1 VYLDVVRMAIA
12 TMLIIAGDDVRVE
25 FPDEVHQASRGLVE
39 VCLGQALGMVIGV
52 PSHHTRVTVAEDM
65 ELLDLQMF
73 ARALEFRGPH
83 IPKFRLHLCRIH
95 LRIYHLALFPT
106 RGRD

>member
-1 VYLDVVRMAIA
+1 MVRMAIA
-12 TMLIIAGDDVRVE
+12 PILIIAGDDVRAE

-39 VCLGQALGMVIGV
+39 VCLGQALRMIIGV
-52 PSHHTRVTVAEDM
+52 PSHHARVTIAEDV

-73 ARALEFRGPH
+73 ARALEFGGPY
-83 IPKFRLHLCRIH
+83 IPQFWLHLCRIH
-95 LRIYHLALFPT
+95 LRVYHLALFPS